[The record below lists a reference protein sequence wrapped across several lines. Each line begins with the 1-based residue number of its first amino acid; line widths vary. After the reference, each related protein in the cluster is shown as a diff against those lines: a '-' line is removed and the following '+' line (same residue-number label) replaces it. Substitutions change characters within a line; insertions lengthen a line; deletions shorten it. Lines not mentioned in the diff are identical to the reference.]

1 MKVFMDQRHTHTQ
14 GFVEVPPLPP
24 PPTPSH
30 APLWP
35 SKTNYIASYAR
46 PMNAH

>member
-1 MKVFMDQRHTHTQ
+1 MDQRHTYTQ

-24 PPTPSH
+24 SPSH
-30 APLWP
+30 ALPWP

>member
-24 PPTPSH
+24 PP
-30 APLWP
+30 PLVTLHYGLL
-35 SKTNYIASYAR
+35 KQTILQVT
-46 PMNAH
+46 HVQ